1 MQEPPQPFYIPLE
14 RRRFL
19 KSLALI
25 SAGFTVPGY
34 LAEALTL
41 TPSVTQGPFYP
52 LATNNPLDDD
62 NDLAFYND
70 NITAADG
77 IISYIYCRVLDASGN
92 PVKNA
97 LVELWHTDNDGNYI
111 YSNSAP
117 RNPAADPKFAGFGQ
131 FLTAASGGYLF
142 RTIKAGLYT
151 GRTRHF
157 HLGITFP
164 GQLHRFTTQLFWNE
178 IALGPGGQPWPTQ
191 NSNDMVLQGIQDPI
205 QRASVILNYT
215 PVPGT
220 TTGEVQS
227 TYDFVLGLSPVEPT
241 YPGGG
246 SLLTQGALVAGPVG
260 GNPRYQLTF
269 PYYTGYTYEVYGDPT
284 LADLEWRALPFSLTQ
299 TGAIDR
305 NRYTATSNGT
315 LNIYVEERAVKNFY
329 KVSFRVPG
337 ANTGTP

>member
-1 MQEPPQPFYIPLE
+1 MQDGPKPFYIPLG

-19 KSLALI
+19 KSLALA

-41 TPSVTQGPFYP
+41 TPSVTQGPYYP
-52 LATNNPLDDD
+52 LATNLPLDDD
-62 NDLAFYND
+62 NDLALFDPNLVAAAGV
-70 NITAADG
+70 ITY
-77 IISYIYCRVLDASGN
+77 ISGRVLDSSGT

-97 LVELWHTDNDGNYI
+97 LVELWHCDDDGNYI

-117 RNPAADPKFAGFGQ
+117 RNPAADPKFQGFGQ
-131 FLTAASGGYLF
+131 FLTASTGGYLF

-157 HLGITFP
+157 HLAVTLP
-164 GQLHRFTTQLFWNE
+164 GQLHRFTSQTFWNE
-178 IALGPGGQPWPTQ
+178 IALDHNGNPWPTQ
-191 NSNDMVLQGIQDPI
+191 NNNDGVLQGIQDPV
-205 QRASVILNYT
+205 QRASIILDYV

-220 TTGEVQS
+220 TTGEMQA
-227 TYDFVLGLSPVEPT
+227 TYDFVMGLTPVEPI

-246 SLLTQGALVAGPVG
+246 SLLTQGALVEGPIG
-260 GNPRYQLTF
+260 QNLRYRLTF
-269 PYYTGYTYEVYGDPT
+269 PIYTGYTYEVYGDPT
-284 LADLEWRALPFSLTQ
+284 LADLEWRALSFSLSQ
-299 TGAIDR
+299 TGTFDR
-305 NRYTATSNGT
+305 NRYTAIANET
-315 LNIYVEERAVKNFY
+315 LSIFVEERAVKDFY